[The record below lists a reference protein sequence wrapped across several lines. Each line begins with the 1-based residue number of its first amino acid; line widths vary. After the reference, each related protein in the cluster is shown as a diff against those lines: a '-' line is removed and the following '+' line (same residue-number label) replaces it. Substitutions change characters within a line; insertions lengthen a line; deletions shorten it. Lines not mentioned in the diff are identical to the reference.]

1 MHDWEHTDF
10 PSCGARARQWRRFED
25 ALRAWLA
32 SPEGRFHTWDAQ
44 RRIEDESSAVASAGS
59 RD

>member
-10 PSCGARARQWRRFED
+10 PLAGARARQWRRFEVG
-25 ALRAWLA
+25 LRSWLD

-44 RRIEDESSAVASAGS
+44 RRLEDEPLAAPVAL